1 MEIFN
6 EATILSIS
14 YHLILL
20 TDYCMDINIQNMV
33 GKSMLALTGIN
44 VMVNLLG
51 MLVKTMKQ
59 LKRDLGRVY

>member
-44 VMVNLLG
+44 VMVNLLV